1 RAAGHIRWVALVGC
15 ECPAALPSSALVAYV
30 AGMNS
35 TRLLPDEKLRT
46 FKTTKCPLLAR
57 GRCNLGAQ
65 CNFSHTTEWTRRR
78 VFYHNSSDAIKY
90 CHVQCPDVQIDFRPE
105 AILSNTSILSN
116 TCKLGAKCPYSHS
129 AEEIFYHPLFYKT
142 RACPSYHSKGT
153 YCKRPYCPFVHSR
166 ADRRIHRPDHQY
178 KMYLKYHRNDGIELP
193 PIEGVIRVEG
203 PTKGSND
210 RQVSPIPRSATT
222 RPNVPPPPPIALP
235 IAHQPNDQ
243 LTRILDALRSLPETD
258 CADVLHNLANVG
270 HILEEATPAS
280 THASPATPMSLA
292 DSELVPLESTAR
304 PPLVVSN
311 IEEATAAL
319 HALSRY
325 FEHADDQIIKALQP
339 TILETALPI
348 VLDSLSKHPI
358 PEAGRTSSQGGFT
371 PTPPPPP
378 PPPLAALP
386 SPTHIVTV
394 PSPHDEVNSG
404 RVQMGM
410 GMGRGVGFTISS
422 DLSTVVQASSS
433 WSRSGSSAPSFCFP
447 QAASD
452 AAYSYRQASPTPH
465 TTLTDRERHVALPR
479 GLIDEEGGL

>member
-1 RAAGHIRWVALVGC
+1 
-15 ECPAALPSSALVAYV
+15 
-30 AGMNS
+30 MTS
-35 TRLLPDEKLRT
+35 TRFLSERELRT
-46 FKTTKCPLLAR
+46 FRTIKCSRLAK
-57 GRCNLGAQ
+57 GRCDLVADE
-65 CNFSHTTEWTRRR
+65 CCKYSHSTEWTRRR
-78 VFYHNSSDAIKY
+78 VFCHSSTDAIKY
-90 CHVQCPDVQIDFRPE
+90 CHMQCPDVQIDFRNE

-142 RACPSYHSKGT
+142 RPCPSYQLT
-153 YCKRPYCPFVHSR
+153 RRCTRPYCPFVHSR
-166 ADRRIHRPDHQY
+166 AEDRTHHPDRQY
-178 KMYLKYHRNDGIELP
+178 KMYLQYHRKDGIELP

-319 HALSRY
+319 HALLRY
-325 FEHADDQIIKALQP
+325 FEHADDQSTKALQP

-371 PTPPPPP
+371 PPP